1 MKIKKVEIFDLFGIF
16 HHSIDFK
23 TENHLTIIT
32 GPNGIGKTIILKLI
46 HGIFTNK
53 LSVLTEVPFKKLI
66 ISFDDESQ
74 LTAIRTKKDV
84 TTLSKFDS
92 IEEKMVIVE
101 ESELP
106 RIQVTLQYKKIGQRK
121 IEKLSLTEISG
132 RRWNRLGRSEIED
145 LIPSLERIGYDEWLE
160 APTGESLTYS
170 EVIERYDDALPIF
183 KKTLEQKWFSDLINS
198 INVRFIKAE
207 RLITFPRLRSN
218 RGQDTR
224 PVMAVLSYSR
234 NLVKKIQETY
244 SEYAKFSQNSDRT
257 FIKRLL
263 SYRDVTKLSSSELME
278 KLSELQKKR
287 MHLVEIGLLEQEQEE
302 DIDPIELKKVESPDL
317 RKMLSAYTSDYEN
330 KLNIYNDLSARIE
343 IFKEIVNK
351 KFKYKH
357 MDIDKKEGLVFFSD
371 KGDKLSPTN
380 LSSGEQHELI
390 LLYELLFIVK
400 SNSLI
405 LIDEPELSLHLSWQ
419 QEFIK
424 DLLRIIQISQFDAI
438 IATHSPEIIYDK
450 WDLTVE
456 LKGP

>member
-1 MKIKKVEIFDLFGIF
+1 MK
-16 HHSIDFK
+16 
-23 TENHLTIIT
+23 
-32 GPNGIGKTIILKLI
+32 
-46 HGIFTNK
+46 
-53 LSVLTEVPFKKLI
+53 
-66 ISFDDESQ
+66 
-74 LTAIRTKKDV
+74 
-84 TTLSKFDS
+84 
-92 IEEKMVIVE
+92 
-101 ESELP
+101 
-106 RIQVTLQYKKIGQRK
+106 
-121 IEKLSLTEISG
+121 G
-132 RRWNRLGRSEIED
+132 RGWSRLARSDIED

-160 APTGESLTYS
+160 SPTGESLSYN
-170 EVIERYDDALPIF
+170 EIIERYDDVLPVF
-183 KKTLEQKWFSDLINS
+183 RKTLEQKWYPDLINS

-218 RGQDTR
+218 RSPDTR
-224 PVMAVLSYSR
+224 PVVAVLSYSR

-244 SEYAKFSQNSDRT
+244 SEYAKFSQNLDRT

-263 SYRDVTKLSSSELME
+263 SYRDVTKLSSSVLIE

-287 MHLVEIGLLEQEQEE
+287 MHLVEIGLLEKEQEE
-302 DIDPIELKKVESPDL
+302 DIDPIELKKVKSSDL

-330 KLNIYNDLSARIE
+330 KLNIYNDLSGRIE
-343 IFKEIVNK
+343 LFKEIVNK
-351 KFKYKH
+351 KFKYKR
-357 MDIDKKEGLVFFSD
+357 MVIDKNEGLVFFSE

-400 SNSLI
+400 PNSLI

-419 QEFIK
+419 QEFIQ
-424 DLLRIIQISQFDAI
+424 DLLKIIQISQFDAL